1 MSTLQVTFNGQN
13 FTFAPGTIVR
23 IGRSSEN
30 DIVVNEPTVS
40 RRHGQLSWEASG
52 WVWRNSG
59 QAPTFLAG
67 QPVAQFAVGQQ
78 VDINLASPQGPALR
92 LATDA
97 NYGTGG
103 PGGTEL
109 AGAGAAGHTNVA
121 GVPGAGGSAGGVA
134 GSAGGVAGS
143 AGGGAAGGASAAAAA
158 AGAAGAAASPTGA
171 EAGTPGGYASS
182 PQDYAAQ
189 QNYAQQGY
197 ASAPGAQPGYADPSQ
212 GQQGQGYQAQGYPGQ
227 SYQGQG
233 YAGQGYQGQAGAPPP
248 GMPGYPGY
256 QAGADYQGGAG
267 YPGGAGAPGYQ
278 GGPAMPAQPGIPL
291 SQLDMG
297 SFFETLIPVKSWLHD
312 RGWRQGLRLLIIPYA
327 LLPLIF
333 LQIFST
339 SNSLSSPGWAYSLYV
354 APLWLLTFWYLIRPP
369 QIGKLEVVIGI
380 GIVIWTIVWLHV
392 VTIYVNDHFADTHS
406 IGGSLVV
413 GYNEEITKALPVL
426 IAAILVLQIRKQKLD
441 PRTWFLMGTVAG
453 LTFGIVEQSIYT
465 PAALIGI
472 HGAHSISEAD
482 VGVLSFAFRV
492 FVDGFQHAV
501 WAGVSGFFIGIA
513 INYRRRRI
521 PLLLLGISIPAILH
535 ALNDYTLTVFST
547 VWVGVLVQ
555 ALSLLLFLG
564 YTLSA
569 STIERRVRRNPNFR
583 GQSIMMERFS
593 QPEQAPS
600 P

>member
-1 MSTLQVTFNGQN
+1 
-13 FTFAPGTIVR
+13 
-23 IGRSSEN
+23 
-30 DIVVNEPTVS
+30 
-40 RRHGQLSWEASG
+40 
-52 WVWRNSG
+52 
-59 QAPTFLAG
+59 
-67 QPVAQFAVGQQ
+67 
-78 VDINLASPQGPALR
+78 
-92 LATDA
+92 
-97 NYGTGG
+97 
-103 PGGTEL
+103 
-109 AGAGAAGHTNVA
+109 
-121 GVPGAGGSAGGVA
+121 
-134 GSAGGVAGS
+134 
-143 AGGGAAGGASAAAAA
+143 
-158 AGAAGAAASPTGA
+158 
-171 EAGTPGGYASS
+171 
-182 PQDYAAQ
+182 
-189 QNYAQQGY
+189 
-197 ASAPGAQPGYADPSQ
+197 
-212 GQQGQGYQAQGYPGQ
+212 
-227 SYQGQG
+227 
-233 YAGQGYQGQAGAPPP
+233 
-248 GMPGYPGY
+248 MPGYPGY

-278 GGPAMPAQPGIPL
+278 GGPAVPAQPGIPL

-392 VTIYVNDHFADTHS
+392 VTIYVNDHFADTHN

>member
-134 GSAGGVAGS
+134 GNAAGAAGVAGS
-143 AGGGAAGGASAAAAA
+143 AGGVAAGGASAAAAA
-158 AGAAGAAASPTGA
+158 AGAA
-171 EAGTPGGYASS
+171 
-182 PQDYAAQ
+182 
-189 QNYAQQGY
+189 
-197 ASAPGAQPGYADPSQ
+197 GAQPGYADPSQ

-227 SYQGQG
+227 SYQGQGYAGQG

-267 YPGGAGAPGYQ
+267 YPGGAGAAGYQ
-278 GGPAMPAQPGIPL
+278 GGPAVPAQPGIPL

>member
-13 FTFAPGTIVR
+13 FAFAPGTIVR

-109 AGAGAAGHTNVA
+109 AGAGAAGNTNVA

-134 GSAGGVAGS
+134 GNAGGIAAG
-143 AGGGAAGGASAAAAA
+143 AGGAAAGGASAAAAA

-171 EAGTPGGYASS
+171 EAGAPGGYAAS

-189 QNYAQQGY
+189 QNYPQQGY
-197 ASAPGAQPGYADPSQ
+197 AGAPGAQPGYADPSQ
-212 GQQGQGYQAQGYPGQ
+212 GHQGQGYQAQGYPG
-227 SYQGQG
+227 
-233 YAGQGYQGQAGAPPP
+233 A
-248 GMPGYPGY
+248 
-256 QAGADYQGGAG
+256 
-267 YPGGAGAPGYQ
+267 AGAPGYQ
-278 GGPAMPAQPGIPL
+278 GGPAVPAQPGIPL

-392 VTIYVNDHFADTHS
+392 VTIYINDHFADTHN

-472 HGAHSISEAD
+472 HGARSISEAD
-482 VGVLSFAFRV
+482 IGVLSFAFRV

>member
-134 GSAGGVAGS
+134 GNAAGAAGVAGS
-143 AGGGAAGGASAAAAA
+143 AGGVAAGGASAAAAA
-158 AGAAGAAASPTGA
+158 AGAA
-171 EAGTPGGYASS
+171 
-182 PQDYAAQ
+182 
-189 QNYAQQGY
+189 
-197 ASAPGAQPGYADPSQ
+197 GAQPGYADPSQ

-267 YPGGAGAPGYQ
+267 YPGGAGAAGYQ
-278 GGPAMPAQPGIPL
+278 GGPAVPAQPGIPL

>member
-13 FTFAPGTIVR
+13 FTFAPGTTVR

-30 DIVVNEPTVS
+30 DIVINDPTVS

-52 WVWRNSG
+52 WLWQNSG
-59 QAPTFLAG
+59 QAPTFLSG

-78 VDINLASPQGPALR
+78 VDIHLASPRGPALR
-92 LATDA
+92 LATAAD
-97 NYGTGG
+97 YGTGG

-109 AGAGAAGHTNVA
+109 AAAGAAGHTNI
-121 GVPGAGGSAGGVA
+121 
-134 GSAGGVAGS
+134 
-143 AGGGAAGGASAAAAA
+143 
-158 AGAAGAAASPTGA
+158 AGA
-171 EAGTPGGYASS
+171 PGG
-182 PQDYAAQ
+182 
-189 QNYAQQGY
+189 QQGY
-197 ASAPGAQPGYADPSQ
+197 ADPAQGYQ
-212 GQQGQGYQAQGYPGQ
+212 GQAYQGQGYQAQGF
-227 SYQGQG
+227 QGQG
-233 YAGQGYQGQAGAPPP
+233 YQGPGLPGQGYQGQVGSPPP
-248 GMPGYPGY
+248 GMPATPG
-256 QAGADYQGGAG
+256 YQGGAG
-267 YPGGAGAPGYQ
+267 YPGGAGGAPGYQ
-278 GGPAMPAQPGIPL
+278 GGPAQPGIPL

-339 SNSLSSPGWAYSLYV
+339 STSLSSPGWAYSLYV

-369 QIGKLEVVIGI
+369 QIGKLEVVVGV
-380 GIVIWTIVWLHV
+380 GIVIWTIVWLHI
-392 VTIYVNDHFADTHS
+392 VTIYINDHFANTHN
-406 IGGSLVV
+406 ILGSLVV

-426 IAAILVLQIRKQKLD
+426 IAAILVLRIRKQKLD

-501 WAGVSGFFIGIA
+501 WAGVSGFFVGMA
-513 INYRRRRI
+513 INYRRRRV
-521 PLLLLGISIPAILH
+521 PLLLLGISIPAVLH

>member
-1 MSTLQVTFNGQN
+1 MSALQVSFNGQN

-30 DIVVNEPTVS
+30 DIVINDPTVS
-40 RRHGQLSWEASG
+40 RRHAQLAWEASG
-52 WVWRNSG
+52 WVWQNSG

-78 VDINLASPQGPALR
+78 VDVNLAAPQGPALR
-92 LATDA
+92 LATSA
-97 NYGTGG
+97 EYGTGG

-109 AGAGAAGHTNVA
+109 AAGAAGQTNIAAQAA
-121 GVPGAGGSAGGVA
+121 GV
-134 GSAGGVAGS
+134 
-143 AGGGAAGGASAAAAA
+143 GAAY
-158 AGAAGAAASPTGA
+158 AGQQNVPPAPAPEYAGQ
-171 EAGTPGGYASS
+171 
-182 PQDYAAQ
+182 QDYAAQ
-189 QNYAQQGY
+189 QNYAQQGF
-197 ASAPGAQPGYADPSQ
+197 PGGVPA
-212 GQQGQGYQAQGYPGQ
+212 QGYPGQGYPGQ
-227 SYQGQG
+227 SYP
-233 YAGQGYQGQAGAPPP
+233 GQAGAAPP
-248 GMPGYPGY
+248 GMPGYQAGPGY
-256 QAGADYQGGAG
+256 PPNYA
-267 YPGGAGAPGYQ
+267 
-278 GGPAMPAQPGIPL
+278 GGPAVPGQPGIPL

-297 SFFETLIPVKSWLHD
+297 SFFEILIPVKSWLHD
-312 RGWRQGLRLLIIPYA
+312 RGWRQGIRLLIIPYA

-333 LQIFST
+333 LQLFST

-369 QIGKLEVVIGI
+369 VIGRLEVVVAV

-392 VTIYVNDHFADTHS
+392 VTIYVNDHYANTHN
-406 IGGSLVV
+406 ILGSLVV
-413 GYNEEITKALPVL
+413 GYNEEFTKALPVL
-426 IAAILVLQIRKQKLD
+426 VAAILVLQIRKQKLD

-465 PAALIGI
+465 PLAIGQIHAA
-472 HGAHSISEAD
+472 HQISEAD
-482 VGVLSFAFRV
+482 VGALSFAFRV

-501 WAGVSGFFIGIA
+501 WAGVSGFFVGMA

-535 ALNDYTLTVFST
+535 ALNDYTLTIFST

-569 STIERRVRRNPNFR
+569 SAIERRVRRNPNFR

-593 QPEQAPS
+593 QPEQAPG
-600 P
+600 

>member
-121 GVPGAGGSAGGVA
+121 GMPGAGGSAGGVA
-134 GSAGGVAGS
+134 GNAAGVAGS
-143 AGGGAAGGASAAAAA
+143 AGGVAAGGASAAAAA
-158 AGAAGAAASPTGA
+158 AGAAGA
-171 EAGTPGGYASS
+171 
-182 PQDYAAQ
+182 
-189 QNYAQQGY
+189 
-197 ASAPGAQPGYADPSQ
+197 QPGYADPSQ
-212 GQQGQGYQAQGYPGQ
+212 GHQGQGYQAQGFPGQ

-233 YAGQGYQGQAGAPPP
+233 YEGQGYQGQAGAPPP

-278 GGPAMPAQPGIPL
+278 GGPAVPAQPGIPL

-380 GIVIWTIVWLHV
+380 GIVIWTIIWLHV

>member
-1 MSTLQVTFNGQN
+1 MSALQVSFNGQN

-30 DIVVNEPTVS
+30 DVVVNDPTVS
-40 RRHGQLSWEASG
+40 RRHAQLAWEASG
-52 WVWRNSG
+52 WIWQNSG

-78 VDINLASPQGPALR
+78 VDVNLAAPQGPALR
-92 LATDA
+92 LATSA
-97 NYGTGG
+97 EYGTGG

-109 AGAGAAGHTNVA
+109 AAGAAGQTNI
-121 GVPGAGGSAGGVA
+121 
-134 GSAGGVAGS
+134 
-143 AGGGAAGGASAAAAA
+143 AAQAAA
-158 AGAAGAAASPTGA
+158 AGAAY
-171 EAGTPGGYASS
+171 AGQQNFPPAPAPEYA
-182 PQDYAAQ
+182 PQQDYAAQDYAAQQGFAAQ
-189 QNYAQQGY
+189 QNYAQQG
-197 ASAPGAQPGYADPSQ
+197 APGAPGAQ
-212 GQQGQGYQAQGYPGQ
+212 QQGFPGVPAQGYPGQ
-227 SYQGQG
+227 GYPGQP
-233 YAGQGYQGQAGAPPP
+233 GAAPP
-248 GMPGYPGY
+248 GMPGYQAGPGY
-256 QAGADYQGGAG
+256 PPNYA
-267 YPGGAGAPGYQ
+267 
-278 GGPAMPAQPGIPL
+278 GGPAVPGQPGIPL

-297 SFFETLIPVKSWLHD
+297 SFFEILIPVKSWLHD
-312 RGWRQGLRLLIIPYA
+312 RGWRQGIRLLIIPYA

-333 LQIFST
+333 LQLFST

-369 QIGKLEVVIGI
+369 VIGRLEVVVAV

-392 VTIYVNDHFADTHS
+392 VTIYVNDHYANTHN
-406 IGGSLVV
+406 ILGSLVV
-413 GYNEEITKALPVL
+413 GYNEEFTKALPVL

-465 PAALIGI
+465 PLAIGQIHAA
-472 HGAHSISEAD
+472 HQISEAD
-482 VGVLSFAFRV
+482 VGALSFAFRV

-501 WAGVSGFFIGIA
+501 WAGVSGFFVGMA

-535 ALNDYTLTVFST
+535 ALNDYTLTIFST

-569 STIERRVRRNPNFR
+569 SAIERRVRRNPNFR

-593 QPEQAPS
+593 QPEQAPG
-600 P
+600 